1 MQLSVEVHDPS
12 ASVRGDPFLLRQALS
27 NLLDNAI
34 AFSPDGNLVGAR
46 SATGGD
52 VGGTDQGALYIWRA
66 PSWAEIEALEKADK
80 VAR

>member
-1 MQLSVEVHDPS
+1 MTIWDARTFELMLTLPTAHS
-12 ASVRGDPFLLRQALS
+12 RLGL
-27 NLLDNAI
+27 I

-46 SATGGD
+46 SATGTD
-52 VGGTDQGALYIWRA
+52 VGGTDQGALYVWRA